1 MSAKTTSGR
10 KPRDD
15 RRQALVRISVHE
27 ANGTPYRKEAEVEL
41 IAGKTAIQLRRAK
54 GSGLYEAS
62 VVPGTYALRVKSG
75 ALVAP
80 TRSVSVPAN
89 GKTASAYLGKR
100 DWPAYRYGENVVPF
114 EPRPNLI
121 AVCFETRK
129 PDPQRARAL
138 IDEIVKKLKLKP
150 AAPDSKD
157 EAHPAMAAEG
167 AIWLFEM
174 PARGDRNKAEAELRK
189 MLGTDVR
196 IGMPIDLAPR
206 QVKVLDRRFI
216 VRFRDHVKPQE
227 IAALAERA
235 KARIV
240 RGFIQ
245 AGNARMIEFSSG
257 GYQDHLVV
265 IEEWYKRDLLVYG
278 EPDLLAE
285 MVDDVFPADPP
296 NDPTFGN
303 QLNLTLQ
310 NVDNA
315 WQFLNA
321 IDPDLTLGSPDVH
334 VATLDRGVQV
344 AHPDIGGNLTDG
356 TAQLAQCF
364 DFNNIR
370 TCANAAYAPETT
382 HGMGVYGIIGAR
394 ADNGNDIAGIA
405 PNTHQIGLLR
415 PGLLSANYADTLLW
429 AGGFD
434 TGNPTVGWPAEPI
447 SPGADIISCSH
458 GSDGTALSGIMDD
471 TLTFLTV
478 YGRGGK
484 GTLTVY
490 SAGNSG
496 NLITG
501 FRVWAAHPRTM
512 AIANS
517 VQPDGMGV
525 ERRRASASDTSSF
538 GPEIDIC
545 AQGHNAPS
553 LNTTGGEQTFGGTS
567 AAAPTVAAAAALML
581 SAEPALTWINLRD
594 ILRDT
599 AVVIDGANVD
609 PVGQWAG
616 GFSQWYGFGRLDVN
630 AAVQGADAFDP
641 GAVSLVIRDN
651 LADTG
656 EFVPSAGTFWRSPD
670 LWVRRSDPATDPVGD
685 PAYGANPPNEAA
697 DSGVDNWIR
706 VRVRN
711 VGTAASGNA
720 FVRVYLTHYAGAQFV
735 YPNDYI
741 PTINAGDPL
750 PSPLVQGTYQIGEQM
765 IASLAAG
772 ADTILNFLWPSAMV
786 PPEEVA
792 GANWHPCLLAEV
804 SPHTGPDP
812 TGNLVVD
819 NSNLAQR
826 NVTIDYSDD
835 DGAAREMLGVIG
847 NEQNDDRAIRVEVQ
861 RGKLPKR
868 ATVWLRFL
876 DPKVERAVLKQLTK
890 DAAGNPTSGKPTAG
904 DDHGCCCG
912 PQRRPGKRD
921 AVRVETVA
929 GGRRFCLRAGS
940 RLTLDVPMVG
950 GNLTAVALGVQIP
963 KGELRGGYDVPLI
976 QEDLQGRQT
985 GAFSFEIV
993 PR

>member
-41 IAGKTAIQLRRAK
+41 SAGKIAIALKRAK

-62 VVPGTYALRVKSG
+62 VAPGTYALRVKSG
-75 ALVAP
+75 TLVAP
-80 TRSVSVPAN
+80 TRSVIVPAS

-100 DWPAYRYGENVVPF
+100 DWPVYRYGENVVPF
-114 EPRPNLI
+114 EPRPDLI
-121 AVCFETRK
+121 AVCFEHRK
-129 PDPQRARAL
+129 PDPQRARSL
-138 IDEIVKKLKLKP
+138 IDEIVKKLKFKP
-150 AAPDSKD
+150 AAPENKD
-157 EAHPAMAAEG
+157 EAHPATAAEG
-167 AIWLFEM
+167 AIWVFAM
-174 PARGDRNKAEAELRK
+174 PARNDRNKVEAELRR
-189 MLGTDVR
+189 MLGAEVR
-196 IGMPIDLAPR
+196 IGMPIDLTPR

-227 IAALAERA
+227 IAALVEKA

-245 AGNARMIEFSSG
+245 AGNARMIEFLG
-257 GYQDHLVV
+257 GGFQEHLAT

-285 MVDDVFPADPP
+285 IVDDVFPADPP
-296 NDPTFGN
+296 NDPTFGI

-315 WQFLNA
+315 WQFLNG
-321 IDPDLTLGSPDVH
+321 IDPNITLGSPNVY
-334 VATLDRGVQV
+334 VATFDRGVQV

-370 TCANAAYAPETT
+370 ACTDPAYAPETP
-382 HGMGVYGIIGAR
+382 HGMGVYGIIAAR
-394 ADNGNDIAGIA
+394 TDNGTAIAGIA
-405 PNTHQIGLLR
+405 PNTHQLGLLR
-415 PGLLSANYADTLLW
+415 SSLLSANYPDTLLW
-429 AGGFD
+429 AAGFD

-458 GSDGTALSGIMDD
+458 GSNGLALSGIMDD
-471 TLTFLTV
+471 TLTFLSV

-490 SAGNSG
+490 SAGNDG
-496 NLITG
+496 LLITG
-501 FRVWAAHPRTM
+501 NRVWAAHPRTM

-517 VQPDGMGV
+517 DQPDAMGI
-525 ERRRASASDTSSF
+525 ERRHNDPFPPGIDISNF

-545 AQGHNAPS
+545 AQGHGAPS
-553 LNTTGGEQTFGGTS
+553 LNPTGGELTFGGTS

-581 SAEPALTWINLRD
+581 SAEPQLTWINLRD

-609 PVGQWAG
+609 PVGQWVG

-641 GAVSLVIRDN
+641 GAVNLVVRDN
-651 LADTG
+651 LVDTG
-656 EFVPSAGTFWRSPD
+656 ELVPSADTFWRSPD
-670 LWVRRSDPATDPVGD
+670 LWVRRADPATDPIGD
-685 PAYGANPPNEAA
+685 PAYNADPPDQPA
-697 DSGVDNWIR
+697 DFDADNWIR

-711 VGTAASGNA
+711 AGTAPSGNA

-741 PTINAGDPL
+741 PTINSGDPL

-765 IASLAAG
+765 IASLGAG
-772 ADTILNFLWPSAMV
+772 ADTILNFLWPAAMV

-804 SPHTGPDP
+804 SPHTGPAP
-812 TGNLVVD
+812 TGNLVID

-826 NVTIDYSDD
+826 NITIDYSDD
-835 DGAAREMLGVIG
+835 DGAAREMIGVIG
-847 NEQNDDRAIRVEVQ
+847 NEQNDDRAIRVVVQ

-868 ATVWLRFL
+868 AKLWLRFL
-876 DPKVERAVLKQLTK
+876 DPKVERAVLKQLK
-890 DAAGNPTSGKPTAG
+890 SDEGGKPATG
-904 DDHGCCCG
+904 NGHGCCCT

-929 GGRRFCLRAGS
+929 GGRRFCLQAGS
-940 RLTLDVPMVG
+940 RLILDVPMVG

-963 KGELRGGYDVPLI
+963 KGELRGRYEVPLI

-985 GAFSFEIV
+985 GAFAFEIV